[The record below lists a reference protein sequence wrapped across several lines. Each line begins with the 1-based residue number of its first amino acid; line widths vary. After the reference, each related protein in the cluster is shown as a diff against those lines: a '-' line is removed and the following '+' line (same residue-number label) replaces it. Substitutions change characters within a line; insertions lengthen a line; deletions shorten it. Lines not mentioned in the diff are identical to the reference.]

1 MLTFETLFELLRKEK
16 INPELQKVEDE
27 FYNLT
32 SQYLEEKHAVLKTE
46 QSSDSIFSSDS
57 KRTML
62 QLENAKKIIKELYE
76 KRENKIVNLA
86 MLSSRANIKE
96 TGTNMLKEEKRLY
109 RELLE
114 LLDVYRDGILHNML
128 KSKKILIK
136 RKELLPKDIKT
147 QQNESQNGKMIRFL
161 HSVPKFVADDLNIY
175 GPFEQEDMSFLPK
188 KTANLLIN
196 RKRAE
201 EIKIESSKE

>member
-1 MLTFETLFELLRKEK
+1 
-16 INPELQKVEDE
+16 
-27 FYNLT
+27 
-32 SQYLEEKHAVLKTE
+32 
-46 QSSDSIFSSDS
+46 
-57 KRTML
+57 
-62 QLENAKKIIKELYE
+62 
-76 KRENKIVNLA
+76 
-86 MLSSRANIKE
+86 
-96 TGTNMLKEEKRLY
+96 
-109 RELLE
+109 
-114 LLDVYRDGILHNML
+114 ML